1 MKIAITGTTSG
12 IGEST
17 AKLLAS
23 KGHDIFEIN
32 RPKWDHHDLEKLQNI
47 DLAGYDVLICNAGHD
62 KGHYKFLDSPFD
74 AWMNVMKCNQLAPM
88 LLTQIFARQN
98 KKGTI
103 IYMTT
108 RPDANSMSA
117 GAYHTAKA
125 GLKFLINTLRSET
138 KQIRFVDFSLGRIKT
153 KIRVNWGISL
163 GFDEINY
170 TGSHANVI
178 EADEIAKQVDHIIN
192 NEHITEIFVKH
203 IRR

>member
-1 MKIAITGTTSG
+1 
-12 IGEST
+12 
-17 AKLLAS
+17 
-23 KGHDIFEIN
+23 
-32 RPKWDHHDLEKLQNI
+32 
-47 DLAGYDVLICNAGHD
+47 
-62 KGHYKFLDSPFD
+62 
-74 AWMNVMKCNQLAPM
+74 
-88 LLTQIFARQN
+88 
-98 KKGTI
+98 
-103 IYMTT
+103 MTT

-192 NEHITEIFVKH
+192 NEHITEIYVKH